1 MNGTV
6 LEEKKVFSHRKVCTA
21 NWENVRRKI
30 LRDVLRTEAMP
41 TNHILVNPLS
51 DQQLLAENGD
61 DI

>member
-1 MNGTV
+1 MHGE
-6 LEEKKVFSHRKVCTA
+6 LGECAK
-21 NWENVRRKI
+21 KI

-61 DI
+61 RCETISDKT